1 MPVDFSVTNQ
11 LASPAI
17 YASSFATRPAASFKG
32 RLFVDT
38 NVPSTGIYRDTGT
51 AWVAIAGS
59 AAEVQDL
66 ESVCQIGN
74 TATTGV
80 LVTGQSAFGEFNDDP
95 ISPVGDYAVTIGE
108 LNDEGP
114 GNSLYVKFTAL
125 FEEDI
130 YVNNLTIGRG
140 GGSIASNTANGY
152 QALNNNSGDGENN
165 TAIGYR
171 ALYLNEEGD
180 NLVGIGYQAL
190 YNNIEGNANV
200 AVGSNTLY
208 ACNIGNNNT
217 AIGSSALDALTEG
230 NNNIGIGHNAG
241 NVEMGTSNIF
251 IGVNTALH
259 HADDNYNVVIG
270 YGAIAPT
277 GDNQFVIGT
286 AANNVGSV
294 STEANA
300 SSRVWNVTINGVNRK
315 ILLA

>member
-95 ISPVGDYAVTIGE
+95 ISPIGDYAVTIGE

-130 YVNNLTIGRG
+130 YVNNLTIGTG
-140 GGSIASNTANGY
+140 GGSLIANTAIGY
-152 QALNNNSGDGENN
+152 EALNNNS
-165 TAIGYR
+165 
-171 ALYLNEEGD
+171 
-180 NLVGIGYQAL
+180 
-190 YNNIEGNANV
+190 EGNANV

-217 AIGSSALDALTEG
+217 AIGSSALEALTEG

-241 NVEMGTSNIF
+241 NVQIGTSNIF
-251 IGVNTALH
+251 IGVNTALQN
-259 HADDNYNVVIG
+259 DDNYNVVIG